1 MQFPVK
7 IEPASGVTLQAQ
19 LFEAVR
25 QLILA
30 GLIRPGEVVPGT
42 RTLSEQLGVSRNTVL
57 IAYDRL
63 VMEGY
68 LESLPTIGTI
78 VSPNLPDALVSP
90 SMRQNTTIQ
99 TTPAE
104 RQAIRHPLLFKGR
117 CHAVVNP
124 NRHRLAIDFWVGR
137 PDPHSFPTKSW
148 RRRLLHN
155 LAFAGANL
163 TEYSN
168 PVGILKLRS
177 AIADFLGP
185 ARGIKVEPDQV
196 VVVNGS
202 QAALNLVA
210 RLLIEKGTT
219 VVVEQPCYQGAAF
232 VFESY
237 GATLQAVPVDD
248 RGIDT
253 EQLPDKPASLAYLTP
268 SHQYPLRVTLSLGR
282 RLRLLDWAWKSGAYL
297 IEDDYDND
305 FRHNGSPLIALAGLD
320 VHGCVIYLGTFSK
333 SIGAGIRL
341 GYMVVPP
348 ELVEPV
354 RVVKTLYDNGHTWL
368 DQATLADFIS
378 SGSYKRHLRRIRG
391 TYRMRRDCLVESL
404 QHYFGEVRLTGLEG
418 GMHLAWHLPP
428 DFPDATQV
436 QKIAEDVGVGV
447 YGLTTGAALNCHGSP
462 AGERIVLIGYSS
474 VTEEQIR
481 DGVARLAR
489 ALYSIQGL

>member
-1 MQFPVK
+1 M
-7 IEPASGVTLQAQ
+7 
-19 LFEAVR
+19 
-25 QLILA
+25 
-30 GLIRPGEVVPGT
+30 
-42 RTLSEQLGVSRNTVL
+42 
-57 IAYDRL
+57 
-63 VMEGY
+63 
-68 LESLPTIGTI
+68 
-78 VSPNLPDALVSP
+78 
-90 SMRQNTTIQ
+90 
-99 TTPAE
+99 
-104 RQAIRHPLLFKGR
+104 
-117 CHAVVNP
+117 VNP

-268 SHQYPLRVTLSLGR
+268 SHQYPLGVTLSLGR